1 MLAVRNTIASIRKKD
16 LESNAELLAVELR
29 PESKRKL
36 LAVVFYR
43 PPNSDPAY
51 IKEFNLPYIDWAT
64 GTATT
69 SDDVHGYFT
78 KIVRDNY
85 LWQLVTFPTRINNIL
100 DLILTNVPDKIAN
113 LEGFE
118 DIFITDHKIL
128 SFELNLRIRRTFKA
142 KRTVFNFKGANWL
155 ALKELLLHTPWESGL
170 LSKRYQQ
177 IA

>member
-1 MLAVRNTIASIRKKD
+1 MISKG
-16 LESNAELLAVELR
+16 NAELLVVELR

-43 PPNSDPAY
+43 PPNSDLAY
-51 IKEFNLPYIDWAT
+51 IKESKKSMLLASKAKFDQLVVCGDFNLPHIDWAT

-69 SDDVHGYFT
+69 SNDIHNHFT

-100 DLILTNVPDKIAN
+100 DLILTNVPDKIAS

-118 DIFITDHKIL
+118 DIYKIPIT
-128 SFELNLRIRRTFKA
+128 
-142 KRTVFNFKGANWL
+142 
-155 ALKELLLHTPWESGL
+155 
-170 LSKRYQQ
+170 RY
-177 IA
+177 